1 MNVNYDAISAW
12 AAVFV
17 AAVAVISI
25 AVEARRAAFS
35 CGVDVLLRYSA
46 EFAGPEFVHRRRE
59 LARMLKRRLERGLTQ
74 KEQDDLLATATYFL
88 DHYETIGYLLRR
100 RILDRQLTF
109 VYYAYTFHKYWP
121 FLKELID
128 ACQKEIPTL
137 WEDVVWLDRAFMRIS
152 RRPVRNRITELTE
165 EERREMESF
174 LNQELAPAS

>member
-1 MNVNYDAISAW
+1 M
-12 AAVFV
+12 
-17 AAVAVISI
+17 
-25 AVEARRAAFS
+25 
-35 CGVDVLLRYSA
+35 
-46 EFAGPEFVHRRRE
+46 
-59 LARMLKRRLERGLTQ
+59 
-74 KEQDDLLATATYFL
+74 
-88 DHYETIGYLLRR
+88 
-100 RILDRQLTF
+100 
-109 VYYAYTFHKYWP
+109 YYAYTFHKYWP